1 MELNEIVAMN
11 IVELRKEH
19 KMTQAELAEKLNYTD
34 KAISKWERGESIPEL
49 ATLKQLGDMFG
60 VTIDYLTSEKPKNE
74 KKDFLLPK
82 VIRTNRIIITAIAT
96 SLVLVIATLAFV
108 YLHIYLGK
116 TMWTLFVW
124 MIPVSMLV
132 LVFFNWRWGKRK
144 YLFYISTVFLWSL
157 LTAIFLQTLEYNT
170 WLIFVVGAPIQ
181 ITITLMAFLK
191 N

>member
-11 IVELRKEH
+11 IVELRKER

>member
-11 IVELRKEH
+11 IVELRKER

-49 ATLKQLGDMFG
+49 TTLKQLGDMFG

-144 YLFYISTVFLWSL
+144 YLFYISTIFLWSL

>member
-49 ATLKQLGDMFG
+49 TTLKQLGDMFG

>member
-11 IVELRKEH
+11 IVELRKER

-144 YLFYISTVFLWSL
+144 YLFYISTIFLWSL

>member
-11 IVELRKEH
+11 IVELRKER

-49 ATLKQLGDMFG
+49 TTLKQLGDMFG

>member
-144 YLFYISTVFLWSL
+144 YLFYISTIFLWSL